1 MAKSQIEVVDC
12 EQKSEEWY
20 RARMGIPTASMFG
33 TVMAQ
38 GKGGGESI
46 GRASYMRKLAG
57 EIITEIPME
66 SYTNDDMER
75 GTAIEPELRARYAF
89 EADVEVEQVGFIR
102 NGNKGCSPDGLIGK
116 DGMVQIK
123 SAAPH
128 IMIEIL
134 MAGEVPKKHLPQC
147 HGELWVAERAWTD
160 LVIGSVSNKLPLFRQ
175 RIHRSEAYIR
185 QISGAVADFN
195 GELREMVSKIRAM
208 S

>member
-1 MAKSQIEVVDC
+1 MSKLEVISC
-12 EQKSEEWY
+12 EQRTDDWY

-38 GKGGGESI
+38 GKSGGESI

-57 EIITEIPME
+57 EVITETPME
-66 SYTNDDMER
+66 SYTNDDMDR
-75 GTAIEPELRARYAF
+75 GNAIEPELRARYAF
-89 EADVEVEQVGFIR
+89 EADVEVEQVGFIK

-128 IMIEIL
+128 VMIEIL
-134 MAGEVPKKHLPQC
+134 MSGEVPKKHLPQC

-160 LVIGSVSNKLPLFRQ
+160 LVIGSVSNKLPLFCQ
-175 RIHRSEAYIR
+175 RLHRDETYIR
-185 QISGAVADFN
+185 RIAGAVADFN
-195 GELREMVSKIRAM
+195 IELREMVEKIRRL